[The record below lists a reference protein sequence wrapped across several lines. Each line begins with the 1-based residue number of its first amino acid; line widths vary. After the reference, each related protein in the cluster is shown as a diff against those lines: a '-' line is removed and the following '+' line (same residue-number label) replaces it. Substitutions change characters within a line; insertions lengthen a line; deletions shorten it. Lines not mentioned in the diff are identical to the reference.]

1 MSEDIV
7 RARFGKIWPVHV
19 ESFTRLLIE
28 GRAACGGDL
37 DLLLILAVIGDRSF
51 SSRHADATLS
61 YERFQSSPVET
72 PREDINIRS
81 IAAFS
86 GIPRETVRRKLA
98 QLEKKG
104 WVMRK
109 GDHFIEATEKVKH
122 DLAPLT
128 LATLRYLGR
137 IASVMREPEAE

>member
-1 MSEDIV
+1 MSEEIV
-7 RARFGKIWPVHV
+7 RAKFGRIWPVHV
-19 ESFTRLLIE
+19 ESFTRLLID

-61 YERFQSSPVET
+61 YERFQAAPIET

-98 QLEKKG
+98 QLEERG
-104 WVMRK
+104 WIMRR
-109 GDHFIEATEKVKH
+109 GDHFIEATEKAKH

-128 LATLRYLGR
+128 LATLKYLGR
-137 IASVMREPEAE
+137 IASALSETETD